1 MPQVTAL
8 PSPLPTV
15 HIMGI
20 GGTAMAALAGM
31 LVDEGVKVTG
41 SDKGVYPPMSD
52 YLKELGIEVQVG
64 YEATNL
70 PQQADLVV
78 VGNVIRAEYAEA
90 QALLASDL
98 AYTSFPHFLGER
110 FLQGTRNLVIAGTH
124 GKTTTTALAAWLLE
138 SVGRAPGF
146 LIGGRAAN
154 FARTARAAKDGIFV
168 IEGDEYDTAFFDK
181 GPKFLHYKPTTAIVT
196 SIEFDHADIF
206 PDVAAVADAFRKL
219 VAIVPA
225 DGHLVART
233 DDPLVKTIAES
244 AKCTVHRYGRGEQWD
259 GRIEDVDTTT
269 GRMRFTV
276 LKLGAPIGEFES
288 CLVGEHNL
296 MNQVAVV
303 AALAIEGH
311 DPKSLAQG
319 FKSFAGIKRRQEVI
333 GDPGGV
339 TIVDDFAHHPTAVKV
354 TLEALRMRFGQ
365 RRMWALFEPRSNT
378 SRRNVFQQ
386 QYAESFDAADV
397 VVLAPPV
404 DLARIAESERFDIDR
419 LMRDLRARGK
429 EAFVWGTTNGTEP
442 DSKTIADAIASSTAA
457 NVLPEDVVAVLSN
470 GDFGGLHEKLITKLA
485 ARFAPPLREDP

>member
-1 MPQVTAL
+1 MPQVASL
-8 PSPLPTV
+8 PSPLSSV

-31 LVDEGVKVTG
+31 LVDEGVKITG

-52 YLKELGIEVQVG
+52 YLGELGIDVRIG
-64 YEATNL
+64 YEAKNL
-70 PQQADLVV
+70 EHHPDLVV
-78 VGNVIRAEYAEA
+78 VGNVIRAEYEEA

-98 AYTSFPHFLGER
+98 PYTSFPHFLGER
-110 FLQGTRNLVIAGTH
+110 FLQGTKNVVVAGTH

-154 FARTARAAKDGIFV
+154 FDRTARAAKGGIFV

-196 SIEFDHADIF
+196 SIELDHVDIF
-206 PDVAAVADAFRKL
+206 ADVDAVSVAFRAL
-219 VAIVPA
+219 AAILPS

-233 DDPLVKTIAES
+233 DDPRVKEIAD
-244 AKCTVHRYGRGEQWD
+244 AATCTVHRYGRGEHWD
-259 GRIEDVDTTT
+259 GRIDDVDTTT
-269 GRMRFTV
+269 GRMHFTV
-276 LKLGAPIGEFES
+276 LNLGKPVGKFES
-288 CLVGEHNL
+288 SLVGEHNL

-311 DPKSLAQG
+311 EPASLVQG
-319 FKSFAGIKRRQEVI
+319 FKSFGGIKRRQEVI
-333 GDPGGV
+333 GEPGGV
-339 TIVDDFAHHPTAVKV
+339 TVVDDFAHHPTAVRV
-354 TLEALRMRFGQ
+354 TLDALRMRFG
-365 RRMWALFEPRSNT
+365 RRRLWAIFEPRTNT

-397 VVLAPPV
+397 IVLAPPV
-404 DLARIAESERFDIDR
+404 DLERIAEGERFDIDL

-429 EAFVWGTTNGTEP
+429 EAFVWGRTIGSEAESNA
-442 DSKTIADAIASSTAA
+442 IADAISSGVAA

-470 GDFGGLHEKLITKLA
+470 GAFGGLHDKLIRRLES
-485 ARFAPPLREDP
+485 RFVPPLREDP